1 LVKNK
6 VEIEILQ
13 KNAHNE
19 VATTFKLLG
28 IMLSKENVYLF
39 TVTCRSNDTM
49 EYCMILF
56 AQ

>member
-6 VEIEILQ
+6 AEIEILQ